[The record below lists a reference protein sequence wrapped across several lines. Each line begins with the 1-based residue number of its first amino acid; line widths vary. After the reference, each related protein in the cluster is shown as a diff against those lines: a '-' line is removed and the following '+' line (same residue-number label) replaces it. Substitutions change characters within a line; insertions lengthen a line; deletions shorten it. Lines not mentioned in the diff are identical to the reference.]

1 MTERL
6 ELQKKL
12 TQTHKYFL
20 FIYTIYMFCG
30 VYIFN
35 TIKHNVIYVALP
47 FILLIIVDIQLAK
60 KRYYDNF
67 FIPAA
72 IRTVEFLLSLIL
84 LYLGRMNFFQIAFYI
99 SIYLI
104 TTIEF
109 CAIFELKS
117 IIKRVIMAAICIAP
131 TIVAVTIAYR
141 DGQVKPRR
149 QLDIAFLVV
158 MFAMFIYH
166 ISKVVIDLVESH
178 NKELNN
184 LNLQVRISRKIGNAI
199 DINELMDLYT
209 DSIISE
215 FDIDYCTMILRDKN
229 IDIAKKYETRRKIGS
244 EFALWIYHSFEDGSF
259 ERKFR
264 NKETTYIEHR
274 IDELGFFYTAR
285 EYVSSVMVQKITDQ
299 GVIIGYIVMASKKE
313 NAFKDSIYILEALKE
328 IINTAMKNA
337 RLFYKIADV
346 SNKDEL
352 SGLYNRRYLQK
363 YLEKEIDRA
372 KSENRELFVILYD
385 IDNFKKIND
394 TYGHSTGDKVI
405 CRCSEIGSNAA
416 RSRGGICARYGGE
429 EFVIILSG
437 LDKSDVINC
446 IRQMHNEIKETSVTI
461 SEADIKFD
469 VSIGIAEFSEKS
481 KNSEELI
488 KIADEAMY
496 MAKQGGKGKI
506 EVV

>member
-1 MTERL
+1 
-6 ELQKKL
+6 
-12 TQTHKYFL
+12 
-20 FIYTIYMFCG
+20 
-30 VYIFN
+30 
-35 TIKHNVIYVALP
+35 
-47 FILLIIVDIQLAK
+47 
-60 KRYYDNF
+60 
-67 FIPAA
+67 
-72 IRTVEFLLSLIL
+72 
-84 LYLGRMNFFQIAFYI
+84 
-99 SIYLI
+99 
-104 TTIEF
+104 
-109 CAIFELKS
+109 
-117 IIKRVIMAAICIAP
+117 
-131 TIVAVTIAYR
+131 
-141 DGQVKPRR
+141 
-149 QLDIAFLVV
+149 
-158 MFAMFIYH
+158 
-166 ISKVVIDLVESH
+166 
-178 NKELNN
+178 
-184 LNLQVRISRKIGNAI
+184 
-199 DINELMDLYT
+199 
-209 DSIISE
+209 
-215 FDIDYCTMILRDKN
+215 
-229 IDIAKKYETRRKIGS
+229 
-244 EFALWIYHSFEDGSF
+244 
-259 ERKFR
+259 
-264 NKETTYIEHR
+264 
-274 IDELGFFYTAR
+274 
-285 EYVSSVMVQKITDQ
+285 MVQKITDQ